1 PVFPMPAGQH
11 PAWPARPSGPVDYPA
26 AAPCLEQLGFTVEL
40 EGAGL
45 SMGEAERPEMS
56 SVEEAARE
64 EQVAACFRA
73 AQR

>member
-1 PVFPMPAGQH
+1 MPAGQH